1 MTAKEAA
8 ARVLASK
15 LGTDAG
21 LKLSSEQSQDDEVAT
36 NTVDQDASS
45 VGIRRRASQPSSSSL
60 RIGEP
65 APSSQPHEGRT
76 SPPQYRNGPSHP
88 RMEAEPKPSSGG
100 WVAKLAAILVG
111 EDPTQSY
118 ALICGNCK
126 MHNGEYFLTR
136 NIFKC
141 ISSS

>member
-21 LKLSSEQSQDDEVAT
+21 LKLSSEQSQDDEMAT
-36 NTVDQDASS
+36 NTNASS
-45 VGIRRRASQPSSSSL
+45 VGIRRRAPQPNSSSL
-60 RIGEP
+60 RMGEP

-88 RMEAEPKPSSGG
+88 RMEAELKPSSGG
-100 WVAKLAAILVG
+100 WVAKLAAVLVG

-126 MHNGEYFLTR
+126 MHNGEYFLAL
-136 NIFKC
+136 NIF
-141 ISSS
+141 